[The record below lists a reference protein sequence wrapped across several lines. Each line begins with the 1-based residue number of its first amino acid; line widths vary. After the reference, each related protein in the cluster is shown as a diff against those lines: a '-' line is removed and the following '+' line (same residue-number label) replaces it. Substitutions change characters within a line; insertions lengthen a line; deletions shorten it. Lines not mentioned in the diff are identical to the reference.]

1 MQPVLA
7 GRPADGRVAMV
18 YCLYRRCRS
27 TAFGVLFLVGALLAL
42 PTASVAQ
49 DQGDDGGAVEDEGP
63 AVPRYG
69 FGDSTLAMRL
79 GVAIPLPLL
88 ATEQVE
94 TASGEKNNVLPA
106 NLSVAGSAAVNWNV
120 YLNESFTLGAEL
132 GGGLAV
138 DINDALW
145 YMVPILIRG
154 GYVISL
160 PHMEIPISAGLGA
173 VVMRLVD
180 NTRVAFALHPGA
192 GFLWR
197 ATPDWSFGATVE
209 YWFSWEPPWADAN
222 DPHFFGNFVSAT
234 ATAVYHF

>member
-1 MQPVLA
+1 MI
-7 GRPADGRVAMV
+7 
-18 YCLYRRCRS
+18 CLYRWLC
-27 TAFGVLFLVGALLAL
+27 TTTLGALVLVGGLAL
-42 PTASVAQ
+42 PTAALAQ
-49 DQGDDGGAVEDEGP
+49 DQGEDGVGSEADGEPLV
-63 AVPRYG
+63 APRYG

-79 GVAIPLPLL
+79 GIALPLFLL
-88 ATEQVE
+88 ATDEVE
-94 TASGEKNNVLPA
+94 TPDGDRNNVLPA
-106 NLSVAGSAAVNWNV
+106 NLSVVGSAAVNWNV
-120 YLNESFTLGAEL
+120 YLDESFTIGAEL

-145 YMVPILIRG
+145 YMVPILVRG

-160 PHMEIPISAGLGA
+160 PQMEIPISAGLGA

-180 NTRVAFALHPGA
+180 NTRVAFALQPGA

-197 ATPDWSFGATVE
+197 ATPDWSFGATLE
-209 YWFSWEPPWADAN
+209 YWFSWEPPWADAS

>member
-1 MQPVLA
+1 
-7 GRPADGRVAMV
+7 MV
-18 YCLYRRCRS
+18 FCLYRWSRA
-27 TAFGVLFLVGALLAL
+27 TAVGVLFLVGGLAL
-42 PTASVAQ
+42 PAVAMAQ
-49 DQGDDGGAVEDEGP
+49 DQDEDGGGTGDEGEELV
-63 AVPRYG
+63 VPRYG

-79 GVAIPLPLL
+79 GIALPLFLL
-88 ATEQVE
+88 ATDEVDIPD
-94 TASGEKNNVLPA
+94 GEESNVLPV
-106 NLSVAGSAAVNWNV
+106 NLSVVGTAAINWNV
-120 YLNESFTLGAEL
+120 YLNDSFTIGAEL

-145 YMVPILIRG
+145 YMVPILVRG

-160 PHMEIPISAGLGA
+160 PQMEIPISAGLGA

-180 NTRVAFALHPGA
+180 STRVAFALQPGA

-197 ATPDWSFGATVE
+197 ATPDWSFGATIE